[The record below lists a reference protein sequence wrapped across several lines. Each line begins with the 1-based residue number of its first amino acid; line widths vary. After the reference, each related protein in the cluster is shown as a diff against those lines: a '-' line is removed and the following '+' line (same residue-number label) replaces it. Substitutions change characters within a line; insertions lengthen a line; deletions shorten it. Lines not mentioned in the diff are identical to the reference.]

1 MRHVLITM
9 STRLLSSSLFGTNC
23 HVTARRFLQ
32 SRAARVALAKALSQV
47 RFLSGVAHI
56 LMRPAVNLIF
66 SLIIQRPKPFGRQLC
81 VGVLDLDI
89 FGPSVPTLM
98 GLQHTDEPPLTAGTP
113 PYSLFPISTA
123 CRRCLRVTSSLSLSQ
138 AHHAKM
144 QQWFGVG

>member
-9 STRLLSSSLFGTNC
+9 STRLSSSSSFGTNR

-47 RFLSGVAHI
+47 RFLSGVAHV
-56 LMRPAVNLIF
+56 LMRPAVNLVF
-66 SLIIQRPKPFGRQLC
+66 SLVIQRPEPFGRRLR
-81 VGVLDLDI
+81 VGVLDLDV

-98 GLQHTDEPPLTAGTP
+98 GLQHTDKPPLTAGTP

-138 AHHAKM
+138 VRHAKM
-144 QQWFGVG
+144 WQWFGVD